1 MRASVLFLLFD
12 IELLVL
18 AYQAIPRPAPDP
30 EQLAPPVPVMVQ
42 RCAQARSHYL
52 RLHHLPPAP

>member
-1 MRASVLFLLFD
+1 MKVLWLLLAVAV
-12 IELLVL
+12 LLML
-18 AYQAIPRPAPDP
+18 LSGLTAMLEP
-30 EQLAPPVPVMVQ
+30 EQGELAPPVPVMVQ